1 MPQIFGRDSEQEALG
16 AFIRDI
22 GEAPRALVLD
32 GEAGIGKTTLWEAG
46 VSLAGGSGSTVLAC
60 RGSASDAALS
70 YASLGDLLAG
80 IEPPDEMPEPQRH
93 ALDVALLRVAP
104 QGRSADRRTV
114 SVATLGVLR
123 SLATEAHVLIA
134 IDDVQW
140 LDSAS
145 AAVLA
150 FCARRLTT
158 EAIALLCAWRPG
170 GEAEGP
176 LGIARALPEDRICR
190 IHVAPLDIHATISL
204 VQERFG
210 LTLSRADAAL
220 VHEASHGNPFFA
232 LELARAML
240 ISGDGDLPRGIF
252 HAPEDIRGLLRARIG
267 ELSPA
272 VHDVLLTA
280 AAASHPTVPLLQ
292 AVSARPERVEG
303 LLRRAADV
311 DVIEVEGDNVRF
323 THPLL
328 ASAVYE
334 EASVRR
340 RRDVH
345 RRLAEA
351 AEDAEER
358 ARHLALSTAE
368 PDEEVAAALEKAARV
383 AIERGAP
390 ASAASLCEDA
400 VRFTPPEADAGRRR
414 RQLAASEH
422 HFIAGDQAAATR
434 LGEAVV
440 KSSPPGI
447 DRASALE
454 RLGRIRMEDDLDESA
469 RLLAEAVGEEGA
481 TDRLRAEGLIDL
493 AIVRLNLG
501 NLQEAERSA
510 GEALAIAERTGE
522 WLLVADALSVRAVP
536 RAYLGHGIDREGFA
550 RAWNLAGSIERYR
563 VDWDPRAPLAELL
576 VVTDE
581 LDEARPILIEL
592 LATGEERGDEPSAAF
607 FRAYLAHLELR
618 AGRWDEALA
627 HAGSI
632 ELWGDEGAIEAIV
645 HARRGAFDI
654 ARSLATR
661 SLEHAEGSGH
671 VGPMLEAL
679 EALGTVELALGRLE
693 AAHGC
698 FERAWEIVERSSAG
712 EPNKAMF
719 LADWIE
725 VLIRIGDVSQAEAR
739 VEWLE
744 ERGRAVDRPR
754 ARAIAARGRGRL
766 VAMDGEIVEAI
777 DHLDRAIEE
786 HDRFLD
792 PFELGRTLLLMG
804 MVRRRAKQKRSAREA
819 LERALRIFEGL
830 GADPSAEA
838 ARSEIAAIGGRPV
851 SAGGLTPTEDR
862 VARLASAGLNNKEIA
877 DRLVLSARTVEGH
890 LSRVYRKLGIRSRS
904 QLRHVLDEDEVAG

>member
-1 MPQIFGRDSEQEALG
+1 MPQIFGRDAEQEVLG
-16 AFIRDI
+16 AFVRDV
-22 GEAPRALVLD
+22 GGGPRALVLH
-32 GEAGIGKTTLWEAG
+32 GEAGIGKTTLWETG
-46 VSLAGGSGSTVLAC
+46 VSFASGHGYTVLSC
-60 RGSASDAALS
+60 RPSQSESALS
-70 YASLGDLLAG
+70 SSALGDLLSG
-80 IEPPDEMPEPQRH
+80 IELTDELPEPQRH
-93 ALDVALLRVAP
+93 ALDVALLRAP
-104 QGRSADRRTV
+104 PDGRSADRRTV
-114 SVATLGVLR
+114 SVATLGRLR
-123 SLATEAHVLIA
+123 SLATEAPVLIA

-140 LDSAS
+140 LDRSS
-145 AAVLA
+145 AAVIA
-150 FCARRLTT
+150 FCVRRLTV
-158 EAIALLCAWRPG
+158 EPIALLLASRTGG
-170 GEAEGP
+170 GEGDVLE
-176 LGIARALPEDRICR
+176 LTRALPEDRLQR
-190 IHVAPLDIHATISL
+190 IWVEPLDVPATTSL

-220 VHEASHGNPFFA
+220 VHDASHGNPFFA

-240 ISGDGDLPRGIF
+240 ISGAGDLPRGIF
-252 HAPEDIRGLLRARIG
+252 HAPQDVRDLLRARIG
-267 ELSPA
+267 DLSPA
-272 VHDVLLTA
+272 VHEVLLTA
-280 AAASHPTVPLLQ
+280 AASSHPTVPLLQ
-292 AVSARPERVEG
+292 AVSARPERVEE

-311 DVIEVEGDNVRF
+311 DVIEVEGDGVRF

-334 EASVRR
+334 EASARR

-345 RRLAEA
+345 RRIAEA
-351 AEDAEER
+351 AEDPEER
-358 ARHLALSTAE
+358 ARHLALSTSE
-368 PDEEVAAALEKAARV
+368 PDEEVAAALEKAARL

-390 ASAASLCEDA
+390 ASAGGLCEDA
-400 VRFTPPEADAGRRR
+400 VRFTPPEATSDRRR

-440 KSSPPGI
+440 ASSPTGI
-447 DRASALE
+447 DRALALE
-454 RLGRIRMEDDLDESA
+454 RLGRIRMEDDLDEAA
-469 RLLAEAVGEEGA
+469 RLLAEAIGEEGA
-481 TDRLRAEGLIDL
+481 TDRLMAEGLIDL

-501 NLQEAERSA
+501 DLQEAERSA
-510 GEALAIAERTGE
+510 GEALAIAERNGE
-522 WLLVADALSVRAVP
+522 GLLVADALSVRAVP

-592 LATGEERGDEPSAAF
+592 LATAEERGDEPSAAF

-618 AGRWDEALA
+618 AGRWNEALA
-627 HAGSI
+627 HAGSVD
-632 ELWGDEGAIEAIV
+632 LWGDEGAIEAIV

-679 EALGTVELALGRLE
+679 EALGTVELALGRFD

-744 ERGRAVDRPR
+744 ERGHAVDRPR

-766 VAMDGEIVEAI
+766 AAMDGEIVEAI

-819 LERALRIFEGL
+819 LERAVTIFDGL

-862 VARLASAGLNNKEIA
+862 VAHLASAGLNNREIA

-890 LSRVYRKLGIRSRS
+890 LSRAYRKLGIRSRS
-904 QLRHVLDEDEVAG
+904 QLRHALEDEVAG